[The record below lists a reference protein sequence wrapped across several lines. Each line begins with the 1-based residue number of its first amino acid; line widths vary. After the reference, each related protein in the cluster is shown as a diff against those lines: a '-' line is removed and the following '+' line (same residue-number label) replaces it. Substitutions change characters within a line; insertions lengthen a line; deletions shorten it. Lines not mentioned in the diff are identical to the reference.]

1 MNKSKKKKKYKPQ
14 KLNTNPSQT
23 VLDQLAVKIDNLN
36 QKLFEL
42 DCI

>member
-1 MNKSKKKKKYKPQ
+1 MNKSKKKKKYKQQ
-14 KLNTNPSQT
+14 KLNTNTPQT